1 MPIEWHF
8 ATMLKILN
16 QVLQD
21 IHADRQAVYNTY
33 PDIRQ
38 KGTLFYQHQLNTG

>member
-1 MPIEWHF
+1 
-8 ATMLKILN
+8 MLKILN

-38 KGTLFYQHQLNTG
+38 KRVTFYQGFWLILLLQE